1 MRNVISNPDW
11 AQNYFCF
18 FSLTDAPES
27 SKPTPTSITAY
38 SVEFLSL
45 TNLAD
50 REN

>member
-1 MRNVISNPDW
+1 MSV
-11 AQNYFCF
+11 
-18 FSLTDAPES
+18 FSLTDALQS
-27 SKPTPTSITAY
+27 SKPTTTSVTAY